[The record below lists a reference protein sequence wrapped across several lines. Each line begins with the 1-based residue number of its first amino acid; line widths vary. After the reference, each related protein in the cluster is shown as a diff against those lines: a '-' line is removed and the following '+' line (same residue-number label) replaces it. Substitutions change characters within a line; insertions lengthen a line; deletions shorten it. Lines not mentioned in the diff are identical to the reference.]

1 MMRYER
7 LIARRYLR
15 SKRQLRFINI
25 IMTVSVVG
33 ITVGVAA
40 LLVVLSVFN
49 GFNSVVTNVLVG
61 FDPHI
66 RIEPQRGRSLE
77 VPESLLRLVVA
88 DPRVAAASPYI
99 ASKALLITPRINRV
113 VTVKGVVD
121 STIDGV
127 SGVKKSIVLGA
138 FRFNDTPERGGI
150 VLGLAL
156 ADRLGT
162 MVGTEITIVSPVGV
176 DAMMTQ
182 FGQPLMRKCIVAGIY
197 DSRNKDYDAHYA
209 FISLESARQLF
220 QYLDSYS
227 GIEMRLHSLDDAEAV
242 KEGLQQRLGED
253 YAVSTWY
260 DLHRDLYSVMKIERW
275 TAYIILCLIVGVAT
289 FNVLGS
295 LTMGVIEK
303 RRDIGVLKA
312 LGATRTSI
320 TRIFMFEGILV
331 GMIGTV
337 AGVLL
342 GLVVCYLQ
350 IQYQLFPLDPTVY
363 IIPAIPVELRWTDF
377 VAVILASMTL
387 STLASLYPARR
398 AARLL
403 PVDAIRWE

>member
-1 MMRYER
+1 MGYER
-7 LIARRYLR
+7 FIAQRYLR

-25 IMTVSVVG
+25 IMMVSVTG

-40 LLVVLSVFN
+40 LTIVLSVFN

-61 FDPHI
+61 FDPHV
-66 RIEPQRGRSLE
+66 RIEAARGRALHMTDSLL
-77 VPESLLRLVVA
+77 ESLKS
-88 DPRVAAASPYI
+88 DPRIAAAAPYI
-99 ASKALLITPRINRV
+99 ASKALLLTPHVNRV
-113 VTVKGVVD
+113 VLVKGVVD
-121 STIDGV
+121 STINLV
-127 SGVKKSIVLGA
+127 SGVKKRIVLGA
-138 FRFNDTPERGGI
+138 FRLRDSPESGGI

-162 MVGTEITIVSPVGV
+162 MVGSELTIVSPVGV

-182 FGQPLMRKCIVAGIY
+182 FGEPLSRKCTVAGIY
-197 DSRNKDYDAHYA
+197 DSNNKDYDAHYA

-220 QYLDSYS
+220 QYGDSYS
-227 GIEMRLHSLDDAEAV
+227 GIEVRLHDLEEADNVKHSLQA
-242 KEGLQQRLGED
+242 RLGD
-253 YAVSTWY
+253 GYTVSTWY

-295 LTMGVIEK
+295 LTMGIIEK

-320 TRIFMFEGILV
+320 IRIFMFEGILV
-331 GMIGTV
+331 GLLGTA
-337 AGVLL
+337 AGVLI
-342 GLVVCYLQ
+342 GVVVCLLQ
-350 IQYQLFPLDPTVY
+350 IRYGLFPLDPTVY

-377 VAVILASMTL
+377 VAVVLASMTL

-403 PVDAIRWE
+403 PVDSIRWE

>member
-1 MMRYER
+1 MGYER
-7 LIARRYLR
+7 FIAQRYLR

-25 IMTVSVVG
+25 IMMVSVTG

-40 LLVVLSVFN
+40 LTIVLSVFN

-66 RIEPQRGRSLE
+66 RIEAARGRGMQ
-77 VPESLLRLVVA
+77 VTDSLLRALKA
-88 DPRVAAASPYI
+88 DPRIAAAAPYI
-99 ASKALLITPRINRV
+99 ASKALLLTPHVNRV
-113 VTVKGVVD
+113 VLVKGVVD
-121 STIDGV
+121 STIDLV
-127 SGVKKSIVLGA
+127 SGVKKRIVLGG
-138 FRFNDTPERGGI
+138 FRLRDTPESGGI

-162 MVGTEITIVSPVGV
+162 MVGSELTIVSPVGV

-182 FGQPLMRKCIVAGIY
+182 FGEPLTRRCSVEGIY
-197 DSRNKDYDAHYA
+197 DSNNKDYDAHYA

-220 QYLDSYS
+220 QYGDSYS
-227 GIEMRLHSLDDAEAV
+227 GIEIRLHDLEEADNV
-242 KEGLQQRLGED
+242 KGFLQNRLGGGFT
-253 YAVSTWY
+253 VSTWY

-295 LTMGVIEK
+295 LTMGIIEK
-303 RRDIGVLKA
+303 RRDIGILKA

-320 TRIFMFEGILV
+320 IRIFMFEGILV
-331 GMIGTV
+331 GLLGTA
-337 AGVLL
+337 AGVLI
-342 GLVVCYLQ
+342 GVIVCLLQ
-350 IQYQLFPLDPTVY
+350 IRYSLFPLDPTVY

-377 VAVILASMTL
+377 VAVVLASMTL

>member
-1 MMRYER
+1 MGYER
-7 LIARRYLR
+7 FIAQRYLR

-25 IMTVSVVG
+25 IMMVSVTG

-40 LLVVLSVFN
+40 LVIVLSVFN

-66 RIEPQRGRSLE
+66 RIEAARGKGIQ
-77 VPESLLRLVVA
+77 VTDSLLQAIRS
-88 DPRVAAASPYI
+88 DGRIAAAAPYI
-99 ASKALLITPRINRV
+99 ASKALLMTAHVNRV
-113 VTVKGVVD
+113 VLVKGVVD
-121 STIDGV
+121 STIDQV
-127 SGVKKSIVLGA
+127 SGVKKRTVLGK
-138 FRFNDTPERGGI
+138 FDLRGTPESGGV

-162 MVGTEITIVSPVGV
+162 MVGSELTIVSPVGV

-182 FGQPLMRKCIVAGIY
+182 FGEPLSRRCTVTGIY
-197 DSRNKDYDAHYA
+197 DSNNKDYDAHYA
-209 FISLESARQLF
+209 YIALDAARQLF
-220 QYLDSYS
+220 QYGNAFS
-227 GIEMRLHSLDDAEAV
+227 GIEIRLHDLADADNVKRSLQSALGDAMTV
-242 KEGLQQRLGED
+242 R
-253 YAVSTWY
+253 TWY
-260 DLHRDLYSVMKIERW
+260 DLHRDLYSVMMIERW

-295 LTMGVIEK
+295 LTMGIIEK

-320 TRIFMFEGILV
+320 VRIFMFEGLLV
-331 GMIGTV
+331 GTIGTL
-337 AGVLL
+337 AGVLI
-342 GLVVCYLQ
+342 GVAVCLLQ
-350 IQYQLFPLDPTVY
+350 IRYSLFPLDPTVY

-377 VAVILASMTL
+377 VAVVLASMTL
-387 STLASLYPARR
+387 STLASLHPARR

>member
-1 MMRYER
+1 MGYER
-7 LIARRYLR
+7 FIAQRYLR

-25 IMTVSVVG
+25 IMMVSVTG

-40 LLVVLSVFN
+40 LTIVLSVFN

-66 RIEPQRGRSLE
+66 RIEAARGRAMQLTD
-77 VPESLLRLVVA
+77 SLLLGLKA
-88 DPRVAAASPYI
+88 DPRIAAAAPYI
-99 ASKALLITPRINRV
+99 ASKALLLTPHVNRV
-113 VTVKGVVD
+113 VLVKGVVD
-121 STIDGV
+121 STINLV
-127 SGVKKSIVLGA
+127 SGVKKRIVLGA
-138 FRFNDTPERGGI
+138 FRLRDSPESGGI

-162 MVGTEITIVSPVGV
+162 MVGSELTIVSPVGV

-182 FGQPLMRKCIVAGIY
+182 FGEPLSRKCTVAGIY
-197 DSRNKDYDAHYA
+197 DSNNKDYDAHYA

-220 QYLDSYS
+220 QYGDSYS
-227 GIEMRLHSLDDAEAV
+227 GIEVRLHDLEEADNVKHSLQA
-242 KEGLQQRLGED
+242 RLGD
-253 YAVSTWY
+253 GYTVSTWY

-295 LTMGVIEK
+295 LTMGIIEK
-303 RRDIGVLKA
+303 RRDIGILKS

-320 TRIFMFEGILV
+320 VRIFMFEGLLV
-331 GMIGTV
+331 GLLGTA
-337 AGVLL
+337 AGVLI
-342 GLVVCYLQ
+342 GVVVCLLQ
-350 IQYQLFPLDPTVY
+350 IRYSLFPLDPTVY

-377 VAVILASMTL
+377 VAVVLASMTL

-403 PVDAIRWE
+403 PVDSIRWE

>member
-1 MMRYER
+1 MGYER
-7 LIARRYLR
+7 FIAQRYLR

-25 IMTVSVVG
+25 IMMVSVTG

-40 LLVVLSVFN
+40 LTIVLSVFN

-66 RIEPQRGRSLE
+66 RIEAARGRGMQLTD
-77 VPESLLRLVVA
+77 SLLGGVKA
-88 DPRVAAASPYI
+88 DPRIAAASPYI
-99 ASKALLITPRINRV
+99 ASKALLLTPHVNRV
-113 VTVKGVVD
+113 VLVKGVVD
-121 STIDGV
+121 STIDMV
-127 SGVKKSIVLGA
+127 SGVKQRIVLGG
-138 FRFNDTPERGGI
+138 FRLRDTPESGGVI
-150 VLGLAL
+150 LGLAL

-162 MVGTEITIVSPVGV
+162 MVGSELTIVSPVGV

-182 FGQPLMRKCIVAGIY
+182 FGEPLTRRCTVEGIY
-197 DSRNKDYDAHYA
+197 DSNNKDYDAHYA

-220 QYLDSYS
+220 QYGNSYS
-227 GIEMRLHSLDDAEAV
+227 GIEIRLHDLEEANDV
-242 KEGLQQRLGED
+242 KHSLQQRLGD
-253 YAVSTWY
+253 GYTVSTWY

-295 LTMGVIEK
+295 LTMGIIEK
-303 RRDIGVLKA
+303 RRDIGILKA

-320 TRIFMFEGILV
+320 VRIFMFEGILV
-331 GMIGTV
+331 GLLGTA
-337 AGVLL
+337 AGVLI
-342 GLVVCYLQ
+342 GIAVCLLQ
-350 IQYQLFPLDPTVY
+350 IRYSLFPLDPTVY

-377 VAVILASMTL
+377 VAVVLASMTL